1 MVEIYHV
8 FEAVASAITLLVA
21 LLVSYRAYR
30 GYRITENLNLLI
42 LAAGFALVTLVFA
55 LETVGAI
62 AGLRHTAGAGITFLF
77 YYTVTMVE
85 VFAYTLIMLA
95 YLIKPK
101 AENLL
106 PIIALLFIPFTFQI
120 LIAILLGVIVF
131 SVWNSYSRRPTAG
144 TALVLSSFS
153 LLFILHLVSALLV
166 FSPRIETAGYL
177 YYSIF
182 QLLAFGLLY
191 MAIGPKHY
199 GTEHKERKSIE

>member
-77 YYTVTMVE
+77 YYTVTMV
-85 VFAYTLIMLA
+85 
-95 YLIKPK
+95 
-101 AENLL
+101 
-106 PIIALLFIPFTFQI
+106 
-120 LIAILLGVIVF
+120 
-131 SVWNSYSRRPTAG
+131 
-144 TALVLSSFS
+144 
-153 LLFILHLVSALLV
+153 HLVKLLNDSYV
-166 FSPRIETAGYL
+166 
-177 YYSIF
+177 
-182 QLLAFGLLY
+182 
-191 MAIGPKHY
+191 
-199 GTEHKERKSIE
+199 